1 MNKLTV
7 LILLALLATLTGCI
21 TVNTPDTASLN
32 ATVEASIS
40 TAIAPYEEK
49 YGQLVSVEDLET
61 SQTEQNQKMQQYIVD
76 QISEAHSDGSADTA
90 ADSSNTNTTSQIVP
104 TATSVGSTASTSTD
118 NSTCIDAFTYVTDLT
133 VPDGQIVTPNTVF
146 TKSWYI
152 TNSGNCTWNSKYKIA
167 YDSGSNVGSAKT
179 FSILQD
185 GYYVKPGESITVSAT
200 LVAPNEKNTDFT
212 TYWALENDKGEH
224 FGAGAAKNV
233 YLSSKFRV
241 ESTFTLAQNYGA
253 IRCSD
258 NYGYFTC
265 GTSSSDGSRGTVYY
279 DASPTLESK
288 YDGNPAIVVGPPH
301 IENGWVRIEFGPLRM
316 PRGSYF
322 YTNYSCR
329 PDTPTCDVQVRLYV
343 KESGY
348 NERLLEE
355 TREWNDGFLGEWKLS
370 LTDQEVFE
378 GDYTYIIEVQAN
390 GGSDNEDLILLQNT
404 QLY

>member
-7 LILLALLATLTGCI
+7 LILFALLATLTGCI
-21 TVNTPDTASLN
+21 TVSTPDTASLN
-32 ATVEASIS
+32 ATVQASVS

-49 YGQLVSVEDLET
+49 YDQLISEEELET

-76 QISEAHSDGSADTA
+76 QITEAHSDGST
-90 ADSSNTNTTSQIVP
+90 DSVTTSSSTDTTGQIIP
-104 TATSVGSTASTSTD
+104 TATTVGSTASVD

-133 VPDGQIVTPNTVF
+133 APDGQIVTPNTVF
-146 TKSWYI
+146 KKSWYI

-167 YDSGSNVGSAKT
+167 YDSGSNVGSAKS
-179 FSILQD
+179 FSILND
-185 GYYVKPGESITVSAT
+185 GYYVKPGESITVSAE
-200 LVAPNEKNTDFT
+200 LIAPDEKNTDFT

-224 FGAGAAKNV
+224 FGAGDAKNV

-265 GTSSSDGSRGTVYY
+265 GSSSDGSRGTVYY
-279 DASPTLESK
+279 DASPTVESK
-288 YDGNPAIVVGPPH
+288 YGGNPAIVVGPPH

-322 YTNYSCR
+322 YTNFSCQ
-329 PDTPTCDVQVRLYV
+329 PDSPTCDVQVRLYI

-348 NERLLEE
+348 NERLVQE

-370 LTDQEVFE
+370 LNDQEVLD
-378 GDYTYIIEVQAN
+378 GDYTYIIEIQAN
-390 GGSDNEDLILLQNT
+390 GGADNEDLIFLQNT
-404 QLY
+404 KLY